1 MAMWKAT
8 VIHTVDEDVVCE
20 KGPANG
26 QRRVE
31 TWH

>member
-1 MAMWKAT
+1 MSKAA
-8 VIHTVDEDVVCE
+8 VIRTVDEDVVCE

-26 QRRVE
+26 QRRAE